1 MQYGA
6 FLPHIGPLATGDVL
20 TNIRTTAQTAEALGY
35 DSVWVGDHIVTP
47 LNIASKYPYTA
58 SGAFPLDPQAPILE
72 PLTVLS
78 FAAACTTKIRL
89 GTAVLVLPHRNAV
102 VTAKTVA
109 TLDVLSGGRVILGV
123 GVGWMEEEFQVLNAP
138 FADRGPLSDE
148 SVAVM
153 KELWTSDN
161 PRFSGRFH
169 TFSELRC
176 EPRPVQHP
184 HPPIWLGGHTGP
196 ALRRI
201 VEYGDGWAAVVF
213 SPDEFAERLDKL
225 KERAAKAGRD
235 MSTITL
241 CVSPRGKRPEA
252 IVDDI
257 PRYQELGATYLYLAF
272 FNFARSYEE
281 MAGMMERFAR
291 DVKLI

>member
-1 MQYGA
+1 MKYGA
-6 FLPHIGPLATGDVL
+6 FLPHIGPLAHGDVL
-20 TNIRTTAQTAEALGY
+20 TNIRTTAQTAEALGF
-35 DSVWVGDHIVTP
+35 DSIWVGDHIVTP
-47 LNIASKYPYTA
+47 TNITSKYPYTA
-58 SGAFPLDPQAPILE
+58 SGSFPLNPQAPILE

-89 GTAVLVLPHRNAV
+89 GTAVLVLPHRHAV

-123 GVGWMEEEFQVLNAP
+123 GVGWMEEEFNALNAP
-138 FADRGPLSDE
+138 FSERGALSDE
-148 SVAVM
+148 TVAAM
-153 KELWTSDN
+153 KELWTSEN
-161 PRFSGRFH
+161 PRFAGRYFN
-169 TFSELRC
+169 FADLRC
-176 EPRPVQHP
+176 EPRPVQKP
-184 HPPIWLGGHTGP
+184 HPPIWIGGHLGP
-196 ALRRI
+196 ALRRV

-213 SPDEFAERLDKL
+213 SPQEFAERLDKL
-225 KERAAKAGRD
+225 KEKAAKAGRD

-252 IVDDI
+252 MIDDI
-257 PRYQELGATYLYLAF
+257 PKYQELGATYLYLAF

>member
-1 MQYGA
+1 MKYGA
-6 FLPHIGPLATGDVL
+6 FLPHIGPLANGDVRA
-20 TNIRTTAQTAEALGY
+20 NIRTTAQNAEALGF
-35 DSVWVGDHIVTP
+35 DSVWTGDHIVIPT
-47 LNIASKYPYTA
+47 NIVSRYPYTA
-58 SGAFPLDPQAPILE
+58 TGSFPMNPKEPLLE

-78 FAAACTTKIRL
+78 FVAACTTKIRL

-123 GVGWMEEEFQVLNAP
+123 GVGWMEEEFNAVNAS
-138 FADRGPLSDE
+138 FAHRGPISDE
-148 SVAVM
+148 AVAVM
-153 KELWTSDN
+153 KELWISEH
-161 PRFSGRFH
+161 PSFSGKFH
-169 TFSELRC
+169 HFPEVAC
-176 EPRPVQHP
+176 EPRPVQKP
-184 HPPIWLGGHTGP
+184 HPPIWVGGHTGP

-213 SPDEFAERLDKL
+213 SPQEFADRLDKL
-225 KERAAKAGRD
+225 REKAAKAGRD
-235 MSTITL
+235 LSKVTL

-252 IVDDI
+252 MLEDI

-281 MAGMMERFAR
+281 MTKMMEQFAR

>member
-6 FLPHIGPLATGDVL
+6 FLPHIGPLARGDAL
-20 TNIRTTAQTAEALGY
+20 NHIRTTAQTAEALGF

-47 LNIASKYPYTA
+47 LHITSKYPYSP
-58 SGAFPLDPQAPILE
+58 SGSFPLNPQEPLLE
-72 PLTVLS
+72 PLSVLS
-78 FAAACTTKIRL
+78 FVAACTNKVRL

-102 VTAKTVA
+102 VTAKTIA
-109 TLDVLSGGRVILGV
+109 TIDVLSAGRMIVGV

-138 FADRGPLSDE
+138 FSERGPLSDE
-148 SVAVM
+148 TVAVM

-161 PRFSGRFH
+161 PSFNGRFH
-169 TFSELRC
+169 KFSDLRC
-176 EPRPVQHP
+176 EPRPVQKP

-213 SPDEFAERLDKL
+213 SPQEFAERLEKL
-225 KERAAKAGRD
+225 KDRAVRAGRD
-235 MSTITL
+235 LSTITL

-252 IVDDI
+252 MVEDI
-257 PRYQELGATYLYLAF
+257 PKYQELGATYLYLAF
-272 FNFARSYEE
+272 FNFARTYEE
-281 MAGMMERFAR
+281 MIPMMERFAR
-291 DVKLI
+291 DVKMI

>member
-1 MQYGA
+1 MKYGA
-6 FLPHIGPLATGDVL
+6 FLPHIGPLANGDVRA
-20 TNIRTTAQTAEALGY
+20 NIRTTAQNAEALGF
-35 DSVWVGDHIVTP
+35 DSVWTGDHIVIPT
-47 LNIASKYPYTA
+47 NIVSRYPYAATG
-58 SGAFPLDPQAPILE
+58 SFPMNPKEPLLE

-78 FAAACTTKIRL
+78 FVAACTTMIRL

-123 GVGWMEEEFQVLNAP
+123 GVGWMEEEFNAVNAS
-138 FADRGPLSDE
+138 FAHRGPISDE
-148 SVAVM
+148 AVAVM
-153 KELWTSDN
+153 KELWISEH
-161 PRFSGRFH
+161 PSFSGKFHRFP
-169 TFSELRC
+169 EVAC
-176 EPRPVQHP
+176 EPRPVQKP
-184 HPPIWLGGHTGP
+184 HPPIWVGGHTGP

-213 SPDEFAERLDKL
+213 SPQEFADRLDKL
-225 KERAAKAGRD
+225 REKAAKAGRD
-235 MSTITL
+235 LSKVTL

-252 IVDDI
+252 MLEDI

-281 MAGMMERFAR
+281 MTKMMEQFAR

>member
-6 FLPHIGPLATGDVL
+6 FLPHIGPLARGDVL
-20 TNIRTTAQTAEALGY
+20 NNIRTTAQTAEALGY

-47 LNIASKYPYTA
+47 LAITSPYPYTA
-58 SGAFPLDPQAPILE
+58 SGAFPLDPHAPILE

-78 FAAACTTKIRL
+78 FAAACTTTIRL

-109 TLDVLSGGRVILGV
+109 TLDVLSAGRVILGV
-123 GVGWMEEEFQVLNAP
+123 GVGWMEEEFGALNAP

-148 SVAVM
+148 SVAFM
-153 KELWTSDN
+153 KALWTADSAS
-161 PRFSGRFH
+161 FSGRFH
-169 TFSELRC
+169 QFPELGC
-176 EPRPVQHP
+176 EPRPVQRP

-213 SPDEFAERLDKL
+213 SPEEFAERVDKL
-225 KERAAKAGRD
+225 RDRAAKAGRD

-257 PRYQELGATYLYLAF
+257 PRYQELGASYLYLAF

>member
-6 FLPHIGPLATGDVL
+6 FLPHIGPLARGDVL
-20 TNIRTTAQTAEALGY
+20 THIRTTAQAAEALGF

-47 LNIASKYPYTA
+47 HHIASKYPY
-58 SGAFPLDPQAPILE
+58 SPGGSFPLDPKEPLLE

-78 FAAACTTKIRL
+78 FVAGCTDKVRL

-102 VTAKTVA
+102 VTAKMVA
-109 TLDVLSGGRVILGV
+109 SLDVLSGGRVIFGV
-123 GVGWMEEEFQVLNAP
+123 GVGWMEEEFRALNAP
-138 FADRGPLSDE
+138 FAERGLLSDE

-153 KELWTSDN
+153 KELWTSDT
-161 PRFSGRFH
+161 PRFAGRFH
-169 TFSELRC
+169 NFSDLSC
-176 EPRPVQHP
+176 EPRPLQKP
-184 HPPIWLGGHTGP
+184 YPPIWIGGHTGP
-196 ALRRI
+196 ALRRV

-213 SPDEFAERLDKL
+213 SPQEFAERLEKL
-225 KERAAKAGRD
+225 KEKAAKAGRD
-235 MSTITL
+235 LSKVTL

-252 IVDDI
+252 MVDDI
-257 PRYQELGATYLYLAF
+257 PKYQELGATYLYLAF
-272 FNFARSYEE
+272 FNFAQSYEE

>member
-6 FLPHIGPLATGDVL
+6 FLPHIGPLAGGNVL
-20 TNIRTTAQTAEALGY
+20 DNIRTTAQSAEALGY

-58 SGAFPLDPQAPILE
+58 TGAFPLNPQAPILE

-109 TLDVLSGGRVILGV
+109 TLDVLSAGRVILGV
-123 GVGWMEEEFQVLNAP
+123 GVGWMEEEFQVLNAS

-153 KELWTSDN
+153 KELWTNEN
-161 PRFSGRFH
+161 PSFSGRFH
-169 TFSELRC
+169 NFSELRC
-176 EPRPVQHP
+176 EPRPVQQP

-213 SPDEFAERLDKL
+213 SPEEFAERLDKL
-225 KERAAKAGRD
+225 KEKAAKAGRD

-241 CVSPRGKRPEA
+241 CVSPRGKRPEE

-272 FNFARSYEE
+272 FNFARSYKD
-281 MAGMMERFAR
+281 MTDMMERFAR
-291 DVKLI
+291 DVKLV